1 MNRLIAFTWILLMAG
16 IQISC
21 EEDQDIRKAAKEPK
35 EIDITAITKQLVDS
49 DNQFGF
55 ELFQKIAENQDSLQ
69 NTLISPVS
77 VSLALAMTYNG
88 AAGATQEG
96 MEETLH
102 LEGLSPEEIN
112 QSYQSLIDELSNA
125 DPKVTLEIANSI
137 WYRQGF
143 EVEQNFKDINKTYYD
158 AEVRALDFNNPE
170 AVNTIN
176 EWVADKT
183 HNKIEEIIK
192 RIDPLTMMY
201 LINALYFNGQWKY
214 QFDENK
220 TAKET
225 FFLQNGGSIRTD
237 MMVTET
243 DLDYFS
249 NELFQAVEIP
259 YGRGNYSMICFL
271 PTGTHQVKDIVAA
284 MNKENYNT
292 WLNEFQE
299 VGMQLYLPKFKFEYK
314 KALKKQLKALGMEMA
329 FHPTQADFSRI
340 NPDIDDLYISEVLH
354 KTFIEVDEKGTEAA
368 AVTAVVVNTTST
380 GGGNDPMIVR
390 LDKPFVF
397 VIQEKYTNTVVFAGI
412 LMEPVSL

>member
-1 MNRLIAFTWILLMAG
+1 MAFTCMLIIAA
-16 IQISC
+16 IQVSC
-21 EEDQDIRKAAKEPK
+21 EEDENIRNAGKEPK
-35 EIDITAITKQLVDS
+35 EIDITALTKQLVDS

-55 ELFQKIAENQDSLQ
+55 ELFQKIAENQDTLQ

-96 MEETLH
+96 MEATLH

-112 QSYQSLIDELSNA
+112 QSYQSLINGLSNA

-143 EVEQNFKDINKTYYD
+143 QVEQDFKDVNKNYYN
-158 AEVRALDFNNPE
+158 AEVNELDFKNPE
-170 AVNTIN
+170 AVKTIN

-183 HNKIEEIIK
+183 HNKIEKIIEE
-192 RIDPLTMMY
+192 IDPLTMMY

-220 TAKET
+220 TSQET
-225 FFLQNGGSIRTD
+225 FILQDGSSIRTD

-249 NELFQAVEIP
+249 NELFQAVKIP

-271 PTGTHQVKDIVAA
+271 PSGNHQVKDIVAA
-284 MNKENYNT
+284 MTTENYNA
-292 WLNEFQE
+292 WLSEFQE

-314 KALKKQLKALGMEMA
+314 KALKNQLKALGMAMA

-368 AVTAVVVNTTST
+368 AVTAVVVNTTSA
-380 GGGNDPMIVR
+380 GGGSGPMIVR
-390 LDKPFVF
+390 FDKPFVF
-397 VIQEKYTNTVVFAGI
+397 AIQEKSTNTVAFAGA
-412 LMEPVSL
+412 LMHPGDEGE